1 MQPGRT
7 RYTPPAARR
16 RPSDPA
22 ATPIT
27 RYDGAVTERAGA
39 GLMTG
44 PQDRTA
50 EEGRSP
56 ETPRPRESDRVD
68 AQLRER
74 LERLPPNHPSS
85 PYNDDGSRKPPP
97 PDLSAYELPIPG
109 DPDYQEADSTTDD
122 SSEGEGVADEQPT
135 PDSQPDRSL
144 AAEDKPHASPDGS
157 WEWKGRS
164 LSPEDSRS
172 TDRALARWVSAEG
185 RDADG
190 NYGEQGLTPAMRG
203 IEAELE
209 HGELVPDTE
218 KFALKGADRLKQKLA
233 ERISAQPGESADVLL
248 SRIHD
253 GIRYT
258 FVYDDQDYTI
268 GTEETEAALG
278 ESGYELITRKPSWD
292 SPDYKGVNTQW
303 RDSDSGVLF
312 EVQFHTHASWDA
324 KQKTHDAY
332 ERLSDPR
339 ALPGERARLDSYQ
352 QEVTASVPVPPG
364 ALEIPFYHKK

>member
-1 MQPGRT
+1 
-7 RYTPPAARR
+7 
-16 RPSDPA
+16 
-22 ATPIT
+22 
-27 RYDGAVTERAGA
+27 
-39 GLMTG
+39 MTG

-50 EEGRSP
+50 EQGRGP
-56 ETPRPRESDRVD
+56 ESPRPRESDRID

-74 LERLPPNHPSS
+74 LEQLPPSHPSS
-85 PYNDDGSRKPPP
+85 PYNDDASRKPPP

-109 DPDYQEADSTTDD
+109 DPDYQEADSTPDD
-122 SSEGEGVADEQPT
+122 SPEGEGVADEQRT
-135 PDSQPDRSL
+135 PDSEPVRSL
-144 AAEDKPHASPDGS
+144 AAGDKPHASPDGS
-157 WEWKGRS
+157 WEWQGRS
-164 LSPEDSRS
+164 LSPEESRS
-172 TDRALARWVSAEG
+172 ADQALARWGSVEG

-190 NYGEQGLTPAMRG
+190 NYGEQGLTPAMRR

-339 ALPGERARLDSYQ
+339 ALPGERARLDAYQ

-364 ALEIPFYHKK
+364 ALEIPFYHKKGA